1 MKEACL
7 ILDVAH
13 GEDTTDAGWKKSPD
27 SVFREFEWSR
37 ARVNDI
43 YKGLMDFNVP
53 FDTFAPFMSYRN
65 EPGLRKRVD
74 VYNERAEPYK
84 DTIMLSLHVDR
95 FKDPPEWW
103 NGTGF
108 SFFTN
113 RIENTADELANV
125 MAKVWAKDMPH
136 ERIRRHRQNDVS
148 KDANFTV
155 IWGYK
160 RGDGYVPARYHGIL
174 VENLFM
180 DNKKDV
186 YEKLMNEDWNL
197 RLVNAYITS
206 IFEMFEHLNYMVN
219 IDAI

>member
-1 MKEACL
+1 MKQACL

-13 GEDTTDAGWKKSPD
+13 GSSTPGKRSPD
-27 SVFREFEWSR
+27 LVFEEWEWSR

-43 YKGLMDFNVP
+43 YKALMGFNMPIDVY
-53 FDTFAPFMSYRN
+53 APFMSYRN

-84 DTIMLSLHVDR
+84 DAIMLSLHVDA
-95 FKDPPEWW
+95 FKGEWW
-103 NGTGF
+103 NGSGF

-113 RIENTADELANV
+113 KVENTADELAEV
-125 MAKVWAKDMPH
+125 MAKVWAQDMPD
-136 ERIRRHRQNDVS
+136 ERIRRNRQTDVS
-148 KDANFTV
+148 KDMNFTV

-160 RGDGYVPARYHGIL
+160 DVRTKYHGIL

-186 YEKLMNEDWNL
+186 YEKLMDDEWNL
-197 RLVNAYITS
+197 RLVNTYLTS
-206 IFEMFEHLNYMVN
+206 IFEMFEYLGHM
-219 IDAI
+219 AII

>member
-74 VYNERAEPYK
+74 VYNERAEAYK
-84 DTIMLSLHVDR
+84 DTIMLSLHVDA
-95 FKDPPEWW
+95 FKGEWW

-113 RIENTADELANV
+113 RMENTSDELANV
-125 MAKVWAKDMPH
+125 MGKVWEKELPD
-136 ERIRRHRQNDVS
+136 ERIRRNRIT
-148 KDANFTV
+148 FTGQQPQYRWR
-155 IWGYK
+155 IKSGGMLWHSLC
-160 RGDGYVPARYHGIL
+160 RHQQ
-174 VENLFM
+174 
-180 DNKKDV
+180 
-186 YEKLMNEDWNL
+186 
-197 RLVNAYITS
+197 
-206 IFEMFEHLNYMVN
+206 
-219 IDAI
+219 

>member
-1 MKEACL
+1 MKDACL

-13 GEDTTDAGWKKSPD
+13 GEDTAGKRSPD
-27 SVFREFEWSR
+27 GVFREFEWSR
-37 ARVNDI
+37 ARVHDI
-43 YKGLMDFNVP
+43 YEALVDFSLP

-65 EPGLRKRVD
+65 EPGLSKRVK

-84 DTIMLSLHVDR
+84 DTIMLSLHVDA

-125 MAKVWAKDMPH
+125 MAGVWEVELPN
-136 ERIRRHRQNDVS
+136 ERIRRRRQDDVS
-148 KDANFTV
+148 KDRNFTV
-155 IWGYK
+155 IWGYGNVRTK
-160 RGDGYVPARYHGIL
+160 YHGIL

-180 DNKKDV
+180 DNKSDV
-186 YEKLMNEDWNL
+186 YDKLMNKEWNKD
-197 RLVNAYITS
+197 LVDIYLIA
-206 IFEMFEHLNYMVN
+206 IFEMFERLGYMVN
-219 IDAI
+219 I